1 MFDWKPKDLG
11 VLKQL
16 LIQKIIFLSFTG
28 FYVLSAGGIYALVAK
43 GVIVST
49 YAIPYFGYFL
59 IFWGMS
65 KLPPIRRFLD
75 VRLPQLLKVK

>member
-1 MFDWKPKDLG
+1 MTGNPKTPSFKTVVDTENH
-11 VLKQL
+11 
-16 LIQKIIFLSFTG
+16 FLSFTG

>member
-1 MFDWKPKDLG
+1 MTGNPKTRSFKTVVDTENN
-11 VLKQL
+11 
-16 LIQKIIFLSFTG
+16 FLSFTG

-75 VRLPQLLKVK
+75 VRLPQLLKVM